1 MVVFMRRIFAFVICI
16 SILSACGQNTDNVF
30 DAPVKRGSAKII
42 NTLDGEIVN
51 IVEDKP
57 NVITDIFVVD
67 SVLLL
72 KGKKQDSPYM
82 IYVYSLQDN
91 SYLGNYV
98 AKGRG
103 PNELLSPQFNG
114 FVKKNDQLYLFDL
127 NLCASYLFDYRKSV
141 ETNNTVLSKLVKL
154 PARTLYAYPMDKGHI
169 AIVPEEDD
177 YVCEILDENGK
188 QIKKFSLYPHV
199 SGMQYF
205 DRLSSACEMNKK
217 KNKLAMAM
225 CMLPQMNILDVE
237 TGNKVTYAVT
247 DDFKNWNMALNSSD
261 IDRRLY
267 YMSSAQSSE
276 YFMSLYVG
284 GQSVMDW
291 AKGGALPHLHVFD
304 WNSNLL
310 CDISLTENLKSIAFD
325 ESSNTLYGVDTFDNI
340 YKYSMN
346 KVLCTQL

>member
-188 QIKKFSLYPHV
+188 QIKEFSLYPHV

-205 DRLSSACEMNKK
+205 SELSSSFVVNQKQKK
-217 KNKLAMAM
+217 LAIAMCRVPQVNILNLDSGDKVTTAVSPEYMEWNKLINEDMTKSRDYYSSST
-225 CMLPQMNILDVE
+225 QSS
-237 TGNKVTYAVT
+237 KY
-247 DDFKNWNMALNSSD
+247 FMALY
-261 IDRRLY
+261 R
-267 YMSSAQSSE
+267 
-276 YFMSLYVG
+276 G
-284 GQSVMDW
+284 GLTTKEQMDGT
-291 AKGGALPHLHVFD
+291 KNLHLHVFD
-304 WNSNLL
+304 WDGNFIY
-310 CDISLTENLKSIAFD
+310 DISLSERLRAIALD
-325 ESSNTLYGVDTFDNI
+325 ESSKTLYGVDTFDNI
-340 YKYSMN
+340 YKYDMSG
-346 KVLCTQL
+346 VL